1 MKVIFNQI
9 FITLLVLTTLS
20 CSKDSE
26 AQETDQV
33 LFEAIAEK
41 ILVKTNAIRSSLGK
55 PDLAQNDE
63 MDILASVHSQNMV
76 AHDFFAHVDH
86 ENKTP
91 SNRAD
96 DLAFP
101 WSSIAENIGQVPWF
115 QNVDGCGDTRS
126 AEAISTCVVEGWRNS
141 PGHYTNMIGDF
152 SELGVGIA
160 FTKDSIAFFT
170 QVFRNP

>member
-1 MKVIFNQI
+1 MKVILTQI
-9 FITLLVLTTLS
+9 FITLLVFTTLS

-33 LFEAIAEK
+33 LFEAIAKK
-41 ILVKTNAIRSSLGK
+41 ILVKTNAIRSSQGK

-76 AHDFFAHVDH
+76 THDFFAHVDH

-126 AEAISTCVVEGWRNS
+126 AEAISTCVVEKLTRALHQYDWRLFRIRCRYCIYKRQHCFFYS
-141 PGHYTNMIGDF
+141 SF
-152 SELGVGIA
+152 S
-160 FTKDSIAFFT
+160 
-170 QVFRNP
+170 